1 MPHTHPCKASVK
13 RRALLVNRISF
24 LLISSLL
31 DPTCLISS
39 SIFFYFPS
47 LAPGTNPV
55 LFACTS
61 HLILYSVSP
70 VSSFISNVL
79 PYHHATSQLIIS
91 LANPPLLPICLAWIF
106 LAPTPS
112 SSPRFFLLLSIPNT
126 FISVSDEEC
135 TQSII

>member
-1 MPHTHPCKASVK
+1 MPHTHPKASAK
-13 RRALLVNRISF
+13 RWALLVNRISF